1 MTAARAS
8 SEVTGLLL
16 RWSDGDGDALAQLLP
31 IVYAELRRIAGV
43 QLRRE
48 PRDQTLAPTALVHEL
63 YLRLVD
69 QRRAR
74 WQNRAQFFGVAAHL
88 MRRVIV
94 DHGRARRADKRGGSA
109 VRISL
114 DDVLDGGEKGRE
126 LSQADGDVA
135 DVLAIDAA
143 LERLAVIDTAQ
154 ARIIELRFFAGLTV
168 EETAHVLNC
177 SARTVKREWRLARAW
192 LYRELKPRPDMQPG
206 VVPAPPEPPTQR
218 EGGDEPSLLIHRK

>member
-1 MTAARAS
+1 MSAARS
-8 SEVTGLLL
+8 SSDVTGLLL
-16 RWSDGDGDALAQLLP
+16 RWSDGDAAALPQLLP
-31 IVYAELRRIAGV
+31 LVYAELRRIAGV
-43 QLRRE
+43 QLRKG

-74 WQNRAQFFGVAAHL
+74 WQSRAQFFGVAANL

-94 DHGRARRADKRGGSA
+94 DHGRARRAGKRGGSA

-114 DDVLDGGEKGRE
+114 DQALDEGETGMASSPAAR
-126 LSQADGDVA
+126 DVA

-143 LERLAVIDTAQ
+143 LERLAAIDPEQ

-168 EETAHVLNC
+168 EETAHVLKR

-192 LYRELKPRPDMQPG
+192 LYRELKPGPDLPSDG
-206 VVPAPPEPPTQR
+206 LSGLSDPPAHSNGT
-218 EGGDEPSLLIHRK
+218 